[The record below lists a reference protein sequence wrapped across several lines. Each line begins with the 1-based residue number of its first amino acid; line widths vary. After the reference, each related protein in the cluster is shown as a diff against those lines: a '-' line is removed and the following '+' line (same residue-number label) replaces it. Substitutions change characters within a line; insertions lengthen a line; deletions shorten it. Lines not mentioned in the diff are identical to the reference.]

1 MFWAAIVG
9 SRIVGPYMME
19 SGVKINSQVY
29 SQFLND
35 TFIKWYRPQSRT
47 FKRKAIFMHDN
58 APSHVSS
65 FTHDFLGQKGFE
77 ESKIMTWP
85 AQSPDLNP
93 IENLWSI
100 VKMRVYPGT
109 KQYTSKAEL
118 WTAIQNVC
126 AALKPQEIKDLTQS
140 MDSRLFKV
148 IQNNGRYTGW

>member
-1 MFWAAIVG
+1 MYLA
-9 SRIVGPYMME
+9 
-19 SGVKINSQVY
+19 
-29 SQFLND
+29 
-35 TFIKWYRPQSRT
+35 
-47 FKRKAIFMHDN
+47 
-58 APSHVSS
+58 SHMI
-65 FTHDFLGQKGFE
+65 FLGQKGFE

-100 VKMRVYPGT
+100 LKMRVYPGT

-126 AALKPQEIKDLTQS
+126 AALMPQEIKDLTQS

-148 IQNNGRYTGW
+148 IHNNGRYTGW